1 LEAVATGLRAL
12 CQAEPTHG
20 YWQRL
25 ALQVERTLEKNRP
38 LANQLLETHHW
49 LTRIATCLRY
59 PPRNYVDQPVSGQQV
74 AHEMN
79 QLLAEFQPDR
89 HRQRPQSAL
98 RSRLQYLW
106 RSYGEQLLPCY
117 DIPGL
122 PADNLQLETFFNRVR
137 RHQRRI
143 SGRKSTR
150 DLNRFGHYLVL
161 FTAESEAELL
171 EHLRK
176 VSIEVYQSHCQQLQ
190 KAEKPRQ
197 FLCRLHRNPED
208 TVRKLVSNYLDPA
221 IVLLEGLCSV

>member
-1 LEAVATGLRAL
+1 MCL
-12 CQAEPTHG
+12 AEPTHE

-25 ALQVERTLEKNRP
+25 ALQVERTLEKNRS
-38 LANQLLETHHW
+38 LANKLLKTHNW
-49 LTRIATCLRY
+49 LTKIAVCLRY
-59 PPRNYVDQPVSGQQV
+59 PPRNYLDQPVSGQQV
-74 AHEMN
+74 AQEMN

-98 RSRLQYLW
+98 RSRLQFLW

-122 PADNLQLETFFNRVR
+122 PADNLQLETFFNQVR

-176 VSIEVYQSHCQQLQ
+176 VPLEAYQTHRQQLQ
-190 KAEKPRQ
+190 MAEKPRQ
-197 FLCRLHRNPED
+197 FLCCLHRNPED
-208 TVRKLVSNYLDPA
+208 TVRKLVNNYLKPPV
-221 IVLLEGLCSV
+221 VLLEGLCSV